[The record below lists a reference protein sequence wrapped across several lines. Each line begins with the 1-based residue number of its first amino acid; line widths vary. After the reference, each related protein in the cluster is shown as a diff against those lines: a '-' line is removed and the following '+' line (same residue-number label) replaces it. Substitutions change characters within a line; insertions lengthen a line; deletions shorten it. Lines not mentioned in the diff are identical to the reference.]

1 MRSANSAPGSTR
13 DGASTIRQHGKP
25 KKPVRLS
32 NKFVAGLTG
41 EEMWWDDDPKA
52 TGFGV
57 RSYPGGGKS
66 FFIDYRLNGRQRRY
80 TIGPFPR
87 WSAEAAREEA
97 KKLRKEI
104 DRGVDLA
111 GDKRERRTAPTVQDL
126 IDRYATPSKAIHARG
141 SRRTTKRPR
150 SASSLS
156 LLKGRDGISGRSNRR
171 HN

>member
-87 WSAEAAREEA
+87 WSPEAAREEA

-156 LLKGRDGISGRSNRR
+156 PS
-171 HN
+171 